1 MEVAWWELREKLLP
15 TWIEQHPGTRPYAWW
30 KFEAPEPRRQVA
42 PGPESIGPANWFGC
56 PSSFQGV
63 PGDGMFETEGEY
75 LDRLGL
81 LTPHEEPRVLS
92 HSR

>member
-1 MEVAWWELREKLLP
+1 MKAAWWELRDELLP

-30 KFEAPEPRRQVA
+30 RFEVPEPRRQVS
-42 PGPESIGPANWFGC
+42 PGPESIGPADWFGC
-56 PSSFQGV
+56 PSSFRGMPQ
-63 PGDGMFETEGEY
+63 DGMFETEGEY

-81 LTPHEEPRVLS
+81 LTPGEEPWSLS

>member
-1 MEVAWWELREKLLP
+1 MEAAWWELRDELLP

-30 KFEAPEPRRQVA
+30 RFEAPDSRRQVS
-42 PGPESIGPANWFGC
+42 PGAESIGPADWFGC
-56 PSSFQGV
+56 PSSFRAM
-63 PGDGMFETEGEY
+63 PHDEMFETEGEY

>member
-1 MEVAWWELREKLLP
+1 MKAAWWELRDELLS

-30 KFEAPEPRRQVA
+30 RFESPELRRQME
-42 PGPESIGPANWFGC
+42 PGPESIGPPDWFGC
-56 PSSFQGV
+56 PSSFRGM
-63 PGDGMFETEGEY
+63 PHDGMFETEGEY

-81 LTPHEEPRVLS
+81 LTPGEEPLVLG